1 MTPDRPYALM
11 RCSGRSVNPLSASF
25 EGQRSGQPWSLFG
38 ASAVRQIA
46 NDRKKAEMRFADV
59 KDASLLRAH
68 ATESL
73 SNFTSPHDYPLA
85 TTARPLRDSLVERAF
100 PITCIVNYKAL
111 SPFFSPLEQERLSTA
126 LPYL

>member
-1 MTPDRPYALM
+1 MAGGTAPETAAKASGAGNDGGRWRANPTALAS
-11 RCSGRSVNPLSASF
+11 RERGPKTRITAFLPSISRYGDGAAYDCSIP
-25 EGQRSGQPWSLFG
+25 
-38 ASAVRQIA
+38 
-46 NDRKKAEMRFADV
+46 
-59 KDASLLRAH
+59 
-68 ATESL
+68 
-73 SNFTSPHDYPLA
+73 